1 MLSHNNLTNYYK
13 LIFNMA
19 QHHGYNIENL
29 ENLIPFE
36 LDLYSNMLIDYL
48 EQKKQE
54 QEIPLTELLER
65 NAKMEVYIGKNS
77 KHKLTDIVERV
88 ADVVYHNHQDDF
100 AIQLFIEHIS
110 VPYDVDSYNREEL
123 VVFIMKFMRK
133 FDEANS

>member
-48 EQKKQE
+48 EKQKEK
-54 QEIPLTELLER
+54 
-65 NAKMEVYIGKNS
+65 
-77 KHKLTDIVERV
+77 
-88 ADVVYHNHQDDF
+88 
-100 AIQLFIEHIS
+100 
-110 VPYDVDSYNREEL
+110 
-123 VVFIMKFMRK
+123 
-133 FDEANS
+133 ANG